1 MTEVKICGLTRSED
15 VALAC
20 ALGAKYVGFNF
31 AAGSP
36 RRVPS
41 EAAGDLAAAAFPGVL
56 RVGVFRDEDEG
67 AISRAVEKGRL
78 DLVQLHRRLTE
89 GDVRRAPV
97 PVIAV
102 TPASGPLDGAPPADL
117 LRRCYAVLLD
127 SSEGAGVP
135 IDPARVERRTW
146 QVPLF
151 VAGGLDAESVGAV
164 IRRLR
169 PAAVD
174 VASGVESAPG
184 IKDRARLERFF
195 EAVREADRDA
205 S

>member
-1 MTEVKICGLTRSED
+1 MTDVKICGLTRSED

-41 EAAGDLAAAAFPGVL
+41 EAVRDLAAVAAPGVL
-56 RVGVFRDEDEG
+56 RVGVFRDEDE
-67 AISRAVEKGRL
+67 AAVARAVDLGRL
-78 DLVQLHRRLTE
+78 DIVQLHRRLTE
-89 GDVRRAPV
+89 DDLLRSPV

-102 TPASGPLDGAPPADL
+102 SRGPGPLDGAPPADL

-135 IDPARVERRTW
+135 IDPSRVERRTW
-146 QVPLF
+146 PVPLF
-151 VAGGLDAESVGAV
+151 VAGGIDGESVGAV